1 MNPKDH
7 VSPFDRPDLLQEQA
21 EDKEF
26 VDALR
31 DVEEK
36 LSQICLRPVDTK
48 ERTVYQVLTET
59 NKVILIFTDGRY
71 CVFHAEMD
79 SYEDYAYLSHTQL
92 DAEDGIRC
100 GLVYGLVDGY
110 ACRERY
116 LAAKE
121 VVNNRQKVQREKSER
136 EQTASF
142 LQTLV
147 TTYGKGNVLQMLDNT
162 KE

>member
-26 VDALR
+26 IDALR
-31 DVEEK
+31 DVEERLFK
-36 LSQICLRPVDTK
+36 ICLRPVETSDRK
-48 ERTVYQVLTET
+48 ILKVLTEN

-92 DAEDGIRC
+92 DVEDG
-100 GLVYGLVDGY
+100 LKYGLVDGY

-121 VVNNRQKVQREKSER
+121 VVNNRQRIEREKSER